1 MAGEASARGS
11 GGPGEVRG
19 TVLVIDDC
27 TTVRTRVREILEA
40 QAYRVETAGD
50 GAAGLEEARRR
61 RPDAILVDFVMPR
74 MNGYQF
80 CRELLKSEELRTV
93 PVVLMS
99 VKADR
104 IGEQFV
110 RHGLADDALSKPFQ
124 PAALRAVLEHRIG
137 KPSRRTERQGETEAA
152 GEPPPTSPSQLPPP
166 SDEERRRRAAAEA
179 LERTRGLL
187 LSRLL
192 GPLARTLGL
201 AESELDAARRGLIEG
216 LDEKTLRELVPALA
230 GLDPDAGLP
239 SFSGAIEAL
248 PIGEVFQM
256 IALQNLTGVME
267 IEGPGLTARV
277 FLSDGK
283 VDLSRL
289 DGGEGNFR
297 LGKYLVQLDLVAP
310 QDIERLAEMPG
321 AEGTPIGERLIR
333 LGLISRDDLR
343 QALQLQAQDIFYE
356 VLRWTHGLYR
366 FRPHVVAAEA
376 SSAALAIPI
385 SGLLMEGYR
394 RVDEWRVIEREIRGF
409 GEVYEPNPGAIAE
422 LEPGTLSTEEKL
434 VLDHVNGS
442 ASVSDII
449 RALRLDSFEVCRVL
463 YRLVSMKLIRRRRA
477 TVAAGEG

>member
-1 MAGEASARGS
+1 MSGEVPTVGDD
-11 GGPGEVRG
+11 GPTEVRG

-40 QAYRVETAGD
+40 QAYRVQTAGD

-80 CRELLKSEELRTV
+80 CQELLKSDGLRTV

-99 VKADR
+99 VKVDR

-124 PAALRAVLEHRIG
+124 PAALRAALEHRIG
-137 KPSRRTERQGETEAA
+137 KPSRRTERQAEAEA
-152 GEPPPTSPSQLPPP
+152 QGEPPPPSPSQLPPP
-166 SDEERRRRAAAEA
+166 SDESRQRRAAAEA
-179 LERTRGLL
+179 LERTQGLL
-187 LSRLL
+187 VSRLL
-192 GPLARTLGL
+192 GPLTRMFAL
-201 AESELDAARRGLIEG
+201 SETEQDAARRALLDG
-216 LDEKTLRELVPALA
+216 LDETTLRELVPALA
-230 GLDPDAGLP
+230 GLDPHAGLP

-256 IALQNLTGVME
+256 TALQNLTGVME

-277 FLSDGK
+277 FLSGGK
-283 VDLSRL
+283 IDLSRF
-289 DGGEGNFR
+289 DGGDGNFR
-297 LGKYLVQLDLVAP
+297 LGNYLVQLDLVAP
-310 QDIERLAEMPG
+310 QDVERMAELPDPDG
-321 AEGTPIGERLIR
+321 APLGERLIK

-343 QALQLQAQDIFYE
+343 RALQLQAQDVFYE
-356 VLRWTHGLYR
+356 VLRWTHGMYR

-376 SSAALAIPI
+376 SSAALAIPV

-394 RVDEWRVIEREIRGF
+394 RVDEWRVIEREIKGF
-409 GEVYEPNPGAIAE
+409 GEVYEPNPVTIGE
-422 LEPGTLSTEEKL
+422 LESGALSTEEKL
-434 VLDHVNGS
+434 VLDHVTGS
-442 ASVSDII
+442 ASVAEII

-463 YRLVSMKLIRRRRA
+463 YRLLSMKLIHRRR
-477 TVAAGEG
+477 TPVGSGGN

>member
-1 MAGEASARGS
+1 
-11 GGPGEVRG
+11 
-19 TVLVIDDC
+19 
-27 TTVRTRVREILEA
+27 
-40 QAYRVETAGD
+40 
-50 GAAGLEEARRR
+50 
-61 RPDAILVDFVMPR
+61 
-74 MNGYQF
+74 
-80 CRELLKSEELRTV
+80 
-93 PVVLMS
+93 
-99 VKADR
+99 
-104 IGEQFV
+104 
-110 RHGLADDALSKPFQ
+110 
-124 PAALRAVLEHRIG
+124 
-137 KPSRRTERQGETEAA
+137 
-152 GEPPPTSPSQLPPP
+152 LPPP
-166 SDEERRRRAAAEA
+166 SDEERQRRAAAEA

-201 AESELDAARRGLIEG
+201 AESELDAARRGLLEG

-230 GLDPDAGLP
+230 GLDPHAGLP

-256 IALQNLTGVME
+256 VALQNLTGVME

-277 FLSDGK
+277 FLSGGK

-297 LGKYLVQLDLVAP
+297 LGNYLVQLDLVAP
-310 QDIERLAEMPG
+310 QDVERMAEMADPD
-321 AEGTPIGERLIR
+321 GTPIGERLIK

-343 QALQLQAQDIFYE
+343 KALQLQAQDIFYE

-394 RVDEWRVIEREIRGF
+394 RVDEWRVIEREIKGF
-409 GEVYEPNPGAIAE
+409 GEVYEPNPAAIAE
-422 LEPGTLSTEEKL
+422 LESGTLSTEEKL
-434 VLDHVNGS
+434 VLDHVTGS
-442 ASVSDII
+442 SSVSDII

-463 YRLVSMKLIRRRRA
+463 YRLLSMKLIRRRR
-477 TVAAGEG
+477 TTEAAGEK